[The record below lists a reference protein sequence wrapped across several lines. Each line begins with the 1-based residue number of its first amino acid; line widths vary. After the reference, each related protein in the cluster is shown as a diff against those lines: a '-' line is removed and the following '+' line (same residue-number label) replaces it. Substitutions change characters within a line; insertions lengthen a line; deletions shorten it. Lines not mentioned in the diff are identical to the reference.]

1 MGFTRAPHDP
11 TRLHTLHRLGIA
23 PPKLAKLPVQ
33 QQIKLEFG
41 AQSQGDER
49 QSTSNSFAAV
59 HESSIGTKRT
69 SRDEMSRVPE
79 LCSIKNSRESDCGAR
94 ENSSPGG
101 KKAMLW
107 RNNGI
112 YVVS

>member
-1 MGFTRAPHDP
+1 VGFTRAPHDP

-49 QSTSNSFAAV
+49 QSTSNYFAAV
-59 HESSIGTKRT
+59 HESAVDAVDGSSTGTR
-69 SRDEMSRVPE
+69 P
-79 LCSIKNSRESDCGAR
+79 
-94 ENSSPGG
+94 
-101 KKAMLW
+101 
-107 RNNGI
+107 
-112 YVVS
+112 